1 MITCQNNGI
10 CTNNGNVYSCKC
22 VDNFYGSNCQFQYLP
37 LNSTT
42 FINSTIL
49 TQERG
54 ISLLNLIRVPF
65 YSRATRVYQASKDGF
80 GARDFHSKVDGILG
94 TLTVVKSTYGNIFG
108 GFTSL
113 SWGLPSEYY
122 SDPSAYIFSLVN
134 QQNNYSYIFN
144 QISTYQ
150 SNPFYSIYTNPL
162 SGPSFGGSHDFGISD
177 QSNSKNNS
185 FSRLGYSYQAP
196 LNYTFSSDQANSFL
210 AGSRN
215 FQTLEVEVYTIISI
229 YNISFI

>member
-1 MITCQNNGI
+1 
-10 CTNNGNVYSCKC
+10 
-22 VDNFYGSNCQFQYLP
+22 
-37 LNSTT
+37 
-42 FINSTIL
+42 L

-80 GARDFHSKVDGILG
+80 GASDFHSKVDGILG

-113 SWGLPSEYY
+113 SWGLPSNSY

-134 QQNNYSYIFN
+134 QHNNYSYIFN

-150 SNPFYSIYTNPL
+150 SNPIYSIYANPQN
-162 SGPSFGGSHDFGISD
+162 GPIFGGSHDFAIYD

-185 FSRLGYSYQAP
+185 HSRLGYSYQAP